1 MVCGI
6 CLQEYTAEA
15 RPAALLCGTDE
26 GHIFHAPCVRDWL
39 QTRSHDAI
47 AKGCPMC
54 KSAASPDSIIALW
67 PSDVHDFN
75 QYVAVHRSDPKDPG
89 LPVLDAACELV
100 SAVQSYAMAAH
111 GLRAAPMQRVQ
122 YAISDCIRRGAINDA
137 AAADAFQTSLSALH
151 KLVAHVENISLIL
164 AKAYTHTQQTTVQLQ
179 SEKRN
184 LDQQRQQLER
194 ERHSM
199 QQDRLAL
206 RHKQKKVQKA
216 TEVIELRAKHF
227 AEQERARAEEHAA
240 TVSKMQES
248 MVASKFA
255 SADAVRRAALR
266 EQAAE
271 QRENKAEERVRR
283 AEEQA
288 ADAMSALETIRNRN
302 HTLADQMRE
311 LQDAVRRAQEK
322 SRAYRAE
329 CQQQSQTQQSYRK
342 RIAQLEA
349 RSEIKS
355 DQENSPPASLVKR
368 QRSSPRSELSDAPSP
383 SAKTKYFSDLNDDD
397 DSDFPMPGGILHPTS
412 KKCHVNPRAPRS
424 HSSQSL
430 SETVPLPWKGTVVLG
445 PRRRPH

>member
-15 RPAALLCGTDE
+15 RPAALSC
-26 GHIFHAPCVRDWL
+26 
-39 QTRSHDAI
+39 
-47 AKGCPMC
+47 
-54 KSAASPDSIIALW
+54 ALW
-67 PSDVHDFN
+67 PGDVHDFN
-75 QYVAVHRSDPKDPG
+75 QYVAVHRSDPNDPR

-137 AAADAFQTSLSALH
+137 VAAEAFQTSLDALQ
-151 KLVAHVENISLIL
+151 KVVAHVENISGIL
-164 AKAYTHTQQTTVQLQ
+164 AKAYTHTQQTAVQLK
-179 SEKRN
+179 SDKREM
-184 LDQQRQQLER
+184 DQQRQQLER
-194 ERHSM
+194 ERHSV
-199 QQDRLAL
+199 QQDRLAV

-216 TEVIELRAKHF
+216 TEVVELRAKQL

-240 TVSKMQES
+240 TVSRMQES

-266 EQAAE
+266 EQTAE
-271 QRENKAEERVRR
+271 QREKQAEQRVQR

-288 ADAMSALETIRNRN
+288 AYAMSALESIRTRN

-311 LQDAVRRAQEK
+311 LQNAVRRAQEK

-329 CQQQSQTQQSYRK
+329 CEQQSQTQQSYRK

-349 RSEIKS
+349 RSEVKTDS
-355 DQENSPPASLVKR
+355 ENSPPASLLKR
-368 QRSSPRSELSDAPSP
+368 QRSSPRSELSEVLSP

-397 DSDFPMPGGILHPTS
+397 DHDFPMPGGILHAAS
-412 KKCHVNPRAPRS
+412 KKIHAKPRPPRLHTS
-424 HSSQSL
+424 ESF
-430 SETVPLPWKGTVVLG
+430 SETEPLPWKGTVVLG